1 MKEAN
6 SAGELCEK
14 MQEEEERIIMEGFT
28 EAVHSKSWE
37 WSNMSIAFPLAPSPV
52 QQLLGGSKRWD
63 WKSKQKR
70 MLRALH

>member
-14 MQEEEERIIMEGFT
+14 TQEEGKRMITEGFT

-37 WSNMSIAFPLAPSPV
+37 WSGMSIAFPQPTLQCNSC
-52 QQLLGGSKRWD
+52 LGAARDETERVGR
-63 WKSKQKR
+63 R
-70 MLRALH
+70 EC